1 MRSFEVPFRLVAG
14 SSAPTRLDVDVVLP
28 GAGTVWVG
36 PLALRSLADQHA
48 GAWWSDRTGGLIGG
62 VAGTMLGLTG
72 AILGAFI
79 ARRTHRSL
87 VLRATAVLAVGGLVI
102 LTVAVLAL
110 ASSQPYAVWYPLVLG
125 GGLSMIVFGGSVALR
140 DMHTPTPSCVGCA
153 LPTSRA
159 PDDASG
165 SWGLPARIGGHPHRR
180 PGSSGR
186 CDSLAGRMRM
196 LRFRHGERIAT
207 GAVQPGS
214 DTVQVIAG
222 TFFEDP
228 LPTGEE
234 VSIDDVML
242 LAPVLPSKLVC
253 VGKNYAAHAAEF
265 GMEVP
270 DEPLL
275 FLKPSTAVIG
285 PDDPIRLLPINDR
298 TDYEGELAVVIG
310 RLARNVRAEDASRFI
325 LGFTCA
331 NDVTLRDLQRTDD
344 QWTKAKGFDGSC
356 PLGPWIE
363 TSVDPTDAFVETRL
377 NGDVVQRAST
387 SEMVFGV
394 AELIEYITTFMTLL
408 PGDVLL
414 TGTPEGVGRVRARD
428 VVEVEVEG
436 VGTLRNRVTGP

>member
-1 MRSFEVPFRLVAG
+1 MRL
-14 SSAPTRLDVDVVLP
+14 
-28 GAGTVWVG
+28 
-36 PLALRSLADQHA
+36 
-48 GAWWSDRTGGLIGG
+48 
-62 VAGTMLGLTG
+62 
-72 AILGAFI
+72 
-79 ARRTHRSL
+79 
-87 VLRATAVLAVGGLVI
+87 
-102 LTVAVLAL
+102 
-110 ASSQPYAVWYPLVLG
+110 
-125 GGLSMIVFGGSVALR
+125 
-140 DMHTPTPSCVGCA
+140 
-153 LPTSRA
+153 
-159 PDDASG
+159 
-165 SWGLPARIGGHPHRR
+165 
-180 PGSSGR
+180 
-186 CDSLAGRMRM
+186 
-196 LRFRHGERIAT
+196 LRFRHGDRIST

-214 DTVQVIAG
+214 DAVQVIAG

-285 PDDPIRLLPINDR
+285 PGDPIRLLPINDR
-298 TDYEGELAVVIG
+298 TDYEGEMAVVMG

-377 NGDVVQRAST
+377 NGDVVQRTST

-414 TGTPEGVGRVRARD
+414 TGTPEGVGRVRSGD

-436 VGTLRNRVTGP
+436 VGTLRNGVTGP